1 MSRTPTHARIL
12 KFATYEVDR
21 DSGELYKSGV
31 RQKLTGQPFEVLCL
45 LLERPNQIVTREEF
59 RERIW
64 SKDTF
69 VDYDLALRKAITR
82 LRESLGDS
90 AENPRFIETI
100 PRKGYRFLG
109 TVEPG
114 GQVAAGKISSAAL
127 EQVPHSENPIHH
139 ELDHFGTATDGRSSE
154 PIISRK
160 LLYRFAAFAAI
171 LLFISLISLWFRHQ
185 HPARQRALTRLT
197 FDAGLQMGATW
208 SPDGRFIAYS
218 SNRGGKF
225 DIWVQPVSGGD
236 AVEITH
242 EPGQN
247 WQPEWSPDGKYIAYR
262 SENGAGGLYIVP
274 ALGGARRKVADFGY
288 YPRWSPDS
296 SRILFLPTTFGGVK
310 SLYVVSLDGG
320 KPYLVLNG
328 EFFAKHPYT
337 GRSAAWHPDGKR
349 ISVCIWDYET
359 MAPVFWTVPLNGGE
373 ALKSEVDPEVLKQSG
388 DSTAARFVADASFSW
403 APSGEAIYFERTF
416 NGATNLWKMTV
427 DPRTLRGTGIERLTT
442 APGNDTGLAITSD
455 GKKLAF
461 SAESR
466 QIQIWSAPFDPRS
479 GKLTGKGEAV
489 TSPGLEAWVPTLTP
503 DGKKLV
509 FSGERGG
516 SWEIWQRSMVS
527 GEVTSIATNDGYARA
542 YPIWSPDGTRLAY
555 ARYKKRGNENRIVV
569 WSSTSNEEQVIA
581 DGGGYDL
588 CGWSPDGSDLV
599 VSKWNKE
606 TDKAEVWLLSLSTG
620 SSTGKIAASPAYY
633 LFQGQFSPDGH
644 WVAFEA
650 VRDVSNGRESSIF
663 VVPAHGGKW
672 IRITD
677 GRQWDDKP
685 RWSPDGKSI
694 YFISARRGFYNVWGN
709 RIDPVDGRAVG
720 NPFQVTEFDNPALMV
735 PPYIPDVGLSIARG
749 RLAVTVSQSSGS
761 IWVLN
766 NVDE

>member
-1 MSRTPTHARIL
+1 
-12 KFATYEVDR
+12 V
-21 DSGELYKSGV
+21 
-31 RQKLTGQPFEVLCL
+31 
-45 LLERPNQIVTREEF
+45 
-59 RERIW
+59 
-64 SKDTF
+64 
-69 VDYDLALRKAITR
+69 AI
-82 LRESLGDS
+82 E
-90 AENPRFIETI
+90 
-100 PRKGYRFLG
+100 
-109 TVEPG
+109 
-114 GQVAAGKISSAAL
+114 
-127 EQVPHSENPIHH
+127 
-139 ELDHFGTATDGRSSE
+139 
-154 PIISRK
+154 
-160 LLYRFAAFAAI
+160 
-171 LLFISLISLWFRHQ
+171 
-185 HPARQRALTRLT
+185 
-197 FDAGLQMGATW
+197 
-208 SPDGRFIAYS
+208 
-218 SNRGGKF
+218 
-225 DIWVQPVSGGD
+225 
-236 AVEITH
+236 
-242 EPGQN
+242 
-247 WQPEWSPDGKYIAYR
+247 
-262 SENGAGGLYIVP
+262 
-274 ALGGARRKVADFGY
+274 
-288 YPRWSPDS
+288 
-296 SRILFLPTTFGGVK
+296 
-310 SLYVVSLDGG
+310 
-320 KPYLVLNG
+320 
-328 EFFAKHPYT
+328 
-337 GRSAAWHPDGKR
+337 
-349 ISVCIWDYET
+349 
-359 MAPVFWTVPLNGGE
+359 
-373 ALKSEVDPEVLKQSG
+373 
-388 DSTAARFVADASFSW
+388 
-403 APSGEAIYFERTF
+403 
-416 NGATNLWKMTV
+416 
-427 DPRTLRGTGIERLTT
+427 
-442 APGNDTGLAITSD
+442 
-455 GKKLAF
+455 
-461 SAESR
+461 
-466 QIQIWSAPFDPRS
+466 
-479 GKLTGKGEAV
+479 V
-489 TSPGLEAWVPTLTP
+489 TSPETIDRCQISQLPPRSPLNTSFLP
-503 DGKKLV
+503 
-509 FSGERGG
+509 SGVKVGTQA
-516 SWEIWQRSMVS
+516 SSP

-620 SSTGKIAASPAYY
+620 SSTGKIAASPDYY